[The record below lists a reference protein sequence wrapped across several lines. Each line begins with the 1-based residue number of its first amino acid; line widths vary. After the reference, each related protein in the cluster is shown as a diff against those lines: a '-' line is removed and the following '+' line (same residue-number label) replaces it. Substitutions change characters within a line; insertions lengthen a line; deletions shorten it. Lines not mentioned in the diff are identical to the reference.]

1 MNQFNW
7 ERTFENKN
15 VDVKGLT
22 FNKAILNIV
31 SDIIIHELIAYD
43 ERGVAS
49 WCGGYHYCTTSFS

>member
-49 WCGGYHYCTTSFS
+49 WCGGYH